1 MNNAATVLVLDDN
14 TDLLTAARLCLKPY
28 FAKVLILQD
37 PSQLQSCLQQ
47 QPVQLLLLDM
57 NFQRDVSS
65 GEEGIYYLQI
75 ALKCQP
81 DLKVVMMTA
90 YAELPLAV
98 RAMQLGA
105 CDFIAKPWSNE
116 QLLRT
121 LQKHSGAQSSN
132 DKQGAAPAQAV
143 LAQPTVPMLGQSAA
157 MQQVQRL
164 IEKAAATEANIL
176 LLGESGTGKALAA
189 EAIHQ
194 ASPRRQGPLVTVDL
208 GAVHSN
214 LFESELF
221 GHKKGA
227 FTDAK
232 SDYSG
237 RLRQASGGTLLL
249 DELGNVP
256 LSLQAKL
263 LTALQSRV
271 VVPVGSSQGQPFD
284 ARLIAATNE
293 DLLAKVGRGEFR
305 QDLLY
310 RINTVEI
317 CLPPLREREGDIPLL
332 LDWYLTFYSDKY
344 QQSGLRIRPSDQ
356 RQLCRYRWPG
366 NVRQLAHAVERAVV
380 LAEQGELDF
389 SQLESSAG
397 SAPAAAA
404 QSPEG
409 EDFMLGSTL
418 DYVEQK
424 TIAQALQYY
433 QGNIS
438 QAAKALGLTRAA
450 LYRRMEK
457 YQL

>member
-1 MNNAATVLVLDDN
+1 
-14 TDLLTAARLCLKPY
+14 
-28 FAKVLILQD
+28 
-37 PSQLQSCLQQ
+37 
-47 QPVQLLLLDM
+47 
-57 NFQRDVSS
+57 
-65 GEEGIYYLQI
+65 
-75 ALKCQP
+75 
-81 DLKVVMMTA
+81 
-90 YAELPLAV
+90 
-98 RAMQLGA
+98 
-105 CDFIAKPWSNE
+105 
-116 QLLRT
+116 
-121 LQKHSGAQSSN
+121 
-132 DKQGAAPAQAV
+132 
-143 LAQPTVPMLGQSAA
+143 

-221 GHKKGA
+221 GHTKGA

-232 SDYSG
+232 SDYGG

-256 LSLQAKL
+256 LALQAKL
-263 LTALQSRV
+263 LTALQNRV
-271 VVPVGSSQGQPFD
+271 VVPVGSSQEYPFD
-284 ARLIAATNE
+284 ARLITATNE
-293 DLLAKVGRGEFR
+293 DLLAKVSRGEFR

-317 CLPPLREREGDIPLL
+317 CLPPLRERGGDIPLL
-332 LDWYLTFYSDKY
+332 LDWYLQFYSDKY
-344 QQSGLRIRPSDQ
+344 QQNGLRIRPSD
-356 RQLCRYRWPG
+356 RRLLFSYHWPG
-366 NVRQLAHAVERAVV
+366 NVRQLAHAIERAVV

-389 SQLESSAG
+389 SQLETTARPESTSTV
-397 SAPAAAA
+397 
-404 QSPEG
+404 QSPESG
-409 EDFMLGSTL
+409 DFVL

-433 QGNIS
+433 KGNIS

>member
-1 MNNAATVLVLDDN
+1 MNDAATVLVLDDN
-14 TDLLTAARLCLKPY
+14 TDLLTAARLCLKPH
-28 FAKVLILQD
+28 FSKVLTLSD
-37 PSQLQSCLQQ
+37 PSQLQPCLQQ

-65 GEEGIYYLQI
+65 GEEGIYYLQQ

-105 CDFIAKPWSNE
+105 CDFIAKPWHNE

-121 LQKHSGAQSSN
+121 LQKHSSAQKHSAASAISS
-132 DKQGAAPAQAV
+132 QPASAKK
-143 LAQPTVPMLGQSAA
+143 PGVPMLGQSSA

-221 GHKKGA
+221 GHTKGA

-232 SDYSG
+232 SDYGG

-256 LSLQAKL
+256 LALQAKL
-263 LTALQSRV
+263 LTALQNRV
-271 VVPVGSSQGQPFD
+271 VVPVGSSQEYPFD
-284 ARLIAATNE
+284 ARLITATNE
-293 DLLAKVGRGEFR
+293 DLLAKVSRGEFR

-317 CLPPLREREGDIPLL
+317 CLPPLRERGGDIPLL
-332 LDWYLTFYSDKY
+332 LDWYLQFYSDKY
-344 QQSGLRIRPSDQ
+344 QQNGLRIRPSD
-356 RQLCRYRWPG
+356 RRLLFSYHWPG
-366 NVRQLAHAVERAVV
+366 NVRQLAHAIERAVV

-389 SQLESSAG
+389 SQLETTARPESTSTV
-397 SAPAAAA
+397 
-404 QSPEG
+404 QSPESG
-409 EDFMLGSTL
+409 DFVL

-433 QGNIS
+433 KGNIS

>member
-1 MNNAATVLVLDDN
+1 MKYPATVLILDDN
-14 TDLLTAARLCLKPY
+14 LDLLTAARLCLKPH
-28 FAKVLILQD
+28 FQQVLLLSE
-37 PSQLQSCLQQ
+37 PAELLTALTQQ
-47 QPVQLLLLDM
+47 RVDILLLDM
-57 NFQRDVSS
+57 NFQRDASS
-65 GEEGIYYLQI
+65 GEEGIFYLKQ
-75 ALKCQP
+75 ALNTQP

-105 CDFIAKPWSNE
+105 SDFIAKPWQNE

-121 LQKHSGAQSSN
+121 LQQQLVTK
-132 DKQGAAPAQAV
+132 AASHVPVTAAV
-143 LAQPTVPMLGQSAA
+143 DSLPMLGESPA
-157 MQQVQRL
+157 MQQVQHL
-164 IEKAAATEANIL
+164 ISKAAATEANIL
-176 LLGESGTGKALAA
+176 LSGESGTGKALAA
-189 EAIHQ
+189 QAIHA
-194 ASPRRQGPLVTVDL
+194 ASARSLGPLITVDM
-208 GAVHSN
+208 GAIHSS

-237 RLRQASGGTLLL
+237 RLMQASGGTLFL
-249 DELGNVP
+249 DELGNLP
-256 LSLQAKL
+256 LAQQAKL
-263 LTALQSRV
+263 LTALQNRTV
-271 VVPVGSSQGQPFD
+271 VAVGSSQPQPFD
-284 ARLIAATNE
+284 ARLICATN
-293 DLLAKVGRGEFR
+293 DNLAQKVQSGEFR

-310 RINTVEI
+310 RINTIEI
-317 CLPPLREREGDIPLL
+317 TLPPLRQRREDISLL
-332 LDWYLTFYSDKY
+332 LNWYLQHYCEKY
-344 QQSGLRIRPSDQ
+344 QQTGLRITPGDLKL
-356 RQLCRYRWPG
+356 LCQYDWPG

-380 LAEQGELDF
+380 LAEGGIADF
-389 SQLESSAG
+389 SQLFTVAASNSSGLAYETAG
-397 SAPAAAA
+397 SATE
-404 QSPEG
+404 Q
-409 EDFMLGSTL
+409 DFTL